1 MESLSIKYEQPNHM
15 STQLTV
21 GGKPAKVLLDTGTV
35 GTNLMSLNWAQSNG
49 IQTAKMEK
57 PTEIKM
63 ATKNSRATANYSA
76 TSDVNIGQGRKIV
89 CNFLLVPI
97 GSYDIILGMPFL
109 TRAKVVLDP
118 AESTATFKDHGT
130 TIQCSLT
137 EQTITATAATAISTQ
152 MPDLTA
158 RHLEHLNSIRGAAAI
173 ATEVIQNK
181 EEWNDDEVRETA
193 KTLLSI
199 ATATMRNQLPDFQKE
214 FPEVFPG
221 KIPVTLQ
228 PLRPGLNHT
237 INLDETRKNEFRNE
251 YRAIPQYRM
260 MQFSNWHE
268 EWKATGIA
276 VP

>member
-76 TSDVNIGQGRKIV
+76 TSDVSIGQGRKIV

-97 GSYDIILGMPFL
+97 GSYDIILAMPFL
-109 TRAKVVLDP
+109 TRANVVLDP

-130 TIQCSLT
+130 TIQCSHT
-137 EQTITATAATAISTQ
+137 TSQTIAATAAMAISTRT
-152 MPDLTA
+152 PDLTA
-158 RHLEHLNSIRGAAAI
+158 RHLEHLDSIRGAAAI
-173 ATEVIQNK
+173 ASEVIQKK
-181 EEWNDDEVRETA
+181 EEWNDND
-193 KTLLSI
+193 
-199 ATATMRNQLPDFQKE
+199 
-214 FPEVFPG
+214 
-221 KIPVTLQ
+221 
-228 PLRPGLNHT
+228 
-237 INLDETRKNEFRNE
+237 
-251 YRAIPQYRM
+251 
-260 MQFSNWHE
+260 
-268 EWKATGIA
+268 
-276 VP
+276 